1 MGLFQKK
8 PATTGKPPIDE
19 TNDGIQRFFDGY
31 FQELKVRGKAY
42 FEKAVDENIAVFKQ
56 DLGATIAHAN
66 SELKDHLVQQLDE
79 QFAENNKV
87 MIDAQEAALQSIGKT
102 TTAFEEQYKKLG
114 TELQKD
120 VVDQQTKLD
129 KIFADNEAQI
139 AAVQKS
145 QAAALQSLVANVQA
159 LEQQQ
164 QQLSQTLA
172 KNLEIQEQALITIF
186 EENMAR
192 IIEQYLLG
200 ALGDQ
205 YDLKAQ
211 LPAIIKQME
220 ANKQEIVDDMKL

>member
-8 PATTGKPPIDE
+8 TGTGKPPIDE

-66 SELKDHLVQQLDE
+66 GELKDHLVHQLDE

-87 MIDAQEAALQSIGKT
+87 MIEAQEAALQSIGKT
-102 TTAFEEQYKKLG
+102 TSAFEEQYKKLG
-114 TELQKD
+114 AELQKD
-120 VVDQQTKLD
+120 VQSQQEQLD
-129 KIFADNEAQI
+129 KIFADNEARI
-139 AAVQKS
+139 AAIQKT
-145 QAAALQSLVANVQA
+145 QDAAIKSLVANVQA
-159 LEQQQ
+159 LERQQQ
-164 QQLSQTLA
+164 EISETLA
-172 KNLEIQEQALITIF
+172 KGLAVQQQSLITIF
-186 EENMAR
+186 EENMAQ

-211 LPAIIKQME
+211 LPSIIKQME
-220 ANKQEIVDDMKL
+220 ANKQEIMDDMKL